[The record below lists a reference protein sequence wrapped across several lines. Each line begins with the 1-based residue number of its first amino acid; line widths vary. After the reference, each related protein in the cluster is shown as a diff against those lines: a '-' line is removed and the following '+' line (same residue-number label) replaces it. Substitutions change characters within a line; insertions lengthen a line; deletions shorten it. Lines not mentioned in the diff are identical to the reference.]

1 MIATLTDIGIKRYI
15 EQLAG
20 VTFDK
25 DLHENP
31 SMVHQDKKTKVT
43 NVNKKKT
50 EKLDDITT
58 PAGLPYF
65 KQVLKTPYSNILLLK
80 VIFKKSLCDDH

>member
-1 MIATLTDIGIKRYI
+1 MEAILIGTLTDIDIKRYI

-31 SMVHQDKKTKVT
+31 SMVHQDKNAKVSNVDKT
-43 NVNKKKT
+43 KT

-58 PAGLPYF
+58 TAGLPYF
-65 KQVLKTPYSNILLLK
+65 KQVLQAPYINILLLK
-80 VIFKKSLCDDH
+80 LI

>member
-31 SMVHQDKKTKVT
+31 SMVHQARKAKVS
-43 NVNKKKT
+43 NVDKT
-50 EKLDDITT
+50 ETENLDNNTT

-65 KQVLKTPYSNILLLK
+65 KQARHHEHSFLKSYI
-80 VIFKKSLCDDH
+80 

>member
-1 MIATLTDIGIKRYI
+1 MIGTLTDIGIKRYI

-31 SMVHQDKKTKVT
+31 SVVHQDKKTKVS
-43 NVNKKKT
+43 NVGKTKT

-58 PAGLPYF
+58 HGGLPYF
-65 KQVLKTPYSNILLLK
+65 KQVRSHINIPLLK
-80 VIFKKSLCDDH
+80 VILTKSLCDDH

>member
-1 MIATLTDIGIKRYI
+1 MIGTLTDIGIKRYI

-31 SMVHQDKKTKVT
+31 SMANKVEKTKVT

-58 PAGLPYF
+58 PSGLPYF
-65 KQVLKTPYSNILLLK
+65 KQVRSHINIPLLK
-80 VIFKKSLCDDH
+80 VI

>member
-1 MIATLTDIGIKRYI
+1 MVATLTDIGIKRYI

-31 SMVHQDKKTKVT
+31 SMANKVEKTKVS
-43 NVNKKKT
+43 NVDKTKT

-58 PAGLPYF
+58 HGGLPYF
-65 KQVLKTPYSNILLLK
+65 KQVLKTPYEHSSLESDLN
-80 VIFKKSLCDDH
+80 KKPL